1 MSKVSKYTSCVCLSI
16 FIQQWILHWVY
27 MAIESLLALG
37 CIYLLKKKIGNR
49 FPMILPIHRLKEK
62 KFFGIYVLSTPL

>member
-1 MSKVSKYTSCVCLSI
+1 MEMKEVWNVEVSKYTSCVCLSI

-37 CIYLLKKKIGNR
+37 CIYLLKKKNWKS
-49 FPMILPIHRLKEK
+49 FSYDPS
-62 KFFGIYVLSTPL
+62 YS